1 MCKKPRRIIS
11 AALAVLLTVVLALPI
26 PTHAAATAKELE
38 QQIVRTYRQAKS
50 YYGWSS
56 FDGWCGA
63 LVNVQLYLL
72 GITTNV
78 MGNNGNEEFD
88 AFYGS
93 SVSSGGYAIRAY
105 PAKTHSL
112 LQALN
117 EITENGTKDVY
128 NVLVGFQQTKSSLGK
143 RYGHA
148 CVIHG
153 IVGGTVYFVESYD
166 LTINGRYYPEGTPI
180 SCSIE
185 DFAAYYATTTVLF
198 DGVIH
203 FAERG
208 YSDLCRSYPSRLS
221 VTATGGAVRTQPC
234 NASVDSSSKHVRNLV
249 SGETLT
255 VTGLYLNTQGEY
267 WYQIGEE
274 GYVLAD
280 QTKFGELLFD
290 DITISAP
297 TAPTVLRQGNGY
309 KVQGVITAESNSIY
323 TVRTQVYRL
332 DGESEE
338 QVISAVE
345 TVESRIYDLSGSTIS
360 KDLTF
365 RKLPAGQYRY
375 DLAVIVN
382 DHYVQGS
389 RLQVA
394 WETVALWSSEFQVV
408 QDTSDFGI
416 LSFDACGGTATLDQT
431 TAAVGEPLGTLPL
444 AQRDGFVF
452 LGWYTQE
459 QDGDRVEAGTVL
471 QGDMTLYARWISEEE
486 LYDAWY
492 DRGQCLY
499 YYSDG
504 LTTMGCIQVD
514 GFLYYFSAMDTPGHD
529 RVMWTVAGTVSE
541 QGGS

>member
-1 MCKKPRRIIS
+1 MCKKARQVVS
-11 AALAVLLTVVLALPI
+11 AVLAVLLTVILALPL
-26 PTHAAATAKELE
+26 PVGAAANAMELE

-56 FDGWCGA
+56 FDGWCGS

-93 SVSSGGYAIRAY
+93 SVSSGGYAIHAY

-128 NVLVGFQQTKSSLGK
+128 NILVGFQQTKSSLGT

-153 IVGGTVYFVESYD
+153 IIDGMVYYVESYD

-180 SCSIE
+180 VCSIE
-185 DFAAYYATTTVLF
+185 DFASYYAATTVVF

-221 VTATGGAVRTQPC
+221 VSATGGVIRTQPC
-234 NASVDSSSKHVRNLV
+234 DAGVDASSKRVRSLV

-267 WYQIGEE
+267 WYQIGKE
-274 GYVLAD
+274 GYVRAD
-280 QTKFGELLFD
+280 QTQFRELLFD
-290 DITISAP
+290 DLAISAP
-297 TAPTVLRQGNGY
+297 AAPTVLRQGRGY
-309 KVQGVITAESNSIY
+309 QVEGVITAASNSIY

-332 DGESEE
+332 DGDTEE
-338 QVISAVE
+338 QVINAVE
-345 TVESRIYDLSGSTIS
+345 TVESKVYDLSGSTIS

-365 RKLPAGQYRY
+365 RKLPVGHYRY
-375 DLAVIVN
+375 DVAVIVN

-389 RLQVA
+389 RIQVG
-394 WETVALWSSEFQVV
+394 WETVSLWSSEFQVV
-408 QDTSDFGI
+408 QNTSDFNI

-431 TAAVGEPLGTLPL
+431 TVAAGTPLETLPFPE
-444 AQRDGFVF
+444 REGFVF

-459 QDGDRVEAGTVL
+459 QDGDRIEAGTVL
-471 QGDMTLYARWISEEE
+471 QEDMTLYARWIGEDA

-492 DRGQCLY
+492 DRGQCIY

-504 LTTMGCIQVD
+504 LTTMGCIRVD
-514 GFLYYFSAMDTPGHD
+514 GFLYYFSAMDTPGQD
-529 RVMWTVAGTVSE
+529 RVMWTAAGAVAE

>member
-1 MCKKPRRIIS
+1 MRRMLRRVVS
-11 AALAVLLTVVLALPI
+11 AVLSFLLVVSLAVPVPVT
-26 PTHAAATAKELE
+26 AATARELE
-38 QQIVRTYRQAKS
+38 QQIVRTYQQAKAH
-50 YYGWSS
+50 YGWSS

-88 AFYGS
+88 AFYGQS
-93 SVSSGGYAIRAY
+93 TSSGGYSIGAY

-117 EITENGTKDVY
+117 EITENGTRDAY
-128 NVLVGFQQTKSSLGK
+128 NILVGFQKTRSSLGS

-153 IVGGTVYFVESYD
+153 IVGGMVCYVESYD
-166 LTINGRYYPEGTPI
+166 LTIAGRYYPEGTPI
-180 SCSIE
+180 VCSIE
-185 DFAAYYATTTVLF
+185 EFARYYESTTVLF

-203 FAERG
+203 FSQPG
-208 YSDLCRSYPSRLS
+208 YSDLCRSYPSRLF
-221 VTATGGAVRTQPC
+221 VDATGGVLRSQPC
-234 NASVDSSSKHVRNLV
+234 DASVDESSKQVRRV
-249 SGETLT
+249 SAGEQLT
-255 VTGLYLNTQGEY
+255 VTGLYLNTRGEY

-274 GYVLAD
+274 GYLPANSTRLN
-280 QTKFGELLFD
+280 QLLYD
-290 DITISAP
+290 DITISQP
-297 TAPTVLRQGNGY
+297 TAPAVLRQGKGY
-309 KVQGVITAESNSIY
+309 KVEGVISADSNSIY

-332 DGESEE
+332 EGEEQS

-345 TVESRIYDLSGSTIS
+345 TVEGKHYDLSGSDIS

-375 DLAVIVN
+375 DVAAIVSN
-382 DHYVQGS
+382 HYVQGD
-389 RLQVA
+389 RLQVS
-394 WETVALWSSEFQVV
+394 WETVALWSSQFQVV
-408 QDTSDFGI
+408 EDAEEFGI
-416 LSFDACGGTATLDQT
+416 VSFDPCGGTVTLDQT
-431 TAAVGEPLGTLPL
+431 TSAVGQKLDVLPQ

-459 QDGDRVEAGTVL
+459 QGGDPVDGSTVL
-471 QGDMTLYARWISEEE
+471 QEDISLYAHWISVEE
-486 LYDAWY
+486 LYAACY

-504 LTTMGCIQVD
+504 LTTMGSIEVD
-514 GFLYYFSAMDTPGHD
+514 GLVYYFSAMNHSGDGQ
-529 RVMWTVAGTVSE
+529 VMWTAAGAAE
-541 QGGS
+541 